1 VGHANRLAS
10 LAHLLEN
17 RRALNPKFRKADFF
31 HSDYILTMKEKLCNV
46 TKEQSRREDNYEV
59 ALRGAAYA
67 HTVSED
73 REGRACLARLS

>member
-1 VGHANRLAS
+1 
-10 LAHLLEN
+10 
-17 RRALNPKFRKADFF
+17 
-31 HSDYILTMKEKLCNV
+31 MKEKLCNV